1 MLCLVN
7 KERTRRGL
15 KPLGID
21 PKLTKCAQQH
31 SDDQARRRK
40 MSHNGSNGSSPSQRV
55 KKSGYNYRSTGEN
68 VAYGQKSMEAVMK
81 DWMNSPGHRRNIL
94 DPKFTSFGSG
104 VAYSGSTPYYTQD
117 FGSDGKPAS
126 NIPKCDGSD
135 SDAAYGGAGGNDS
148 GDDMGG
154 DYGGGDDDQGGDYGS
169 GSGRGGKQRGGR
181 GGNNHGSGS
190 GRGGGSNQGSG
201 SGRGGSQRGGR
212 GGGNDYGSGSGRGG
226 SSRGGRGGKRG
237 GKRGKRGRG
246 GRGGGGDYGGGR
258 GRDGGGRGRDGGG
271 RGRDGGDY

>member
-68 VAYGQKSMEAVMK
+68 VAYGQRSMEAVMK

-117 FGSDGKPAS
+117 FGSDGKPAT

-135 SDAAYGGAGGNDS
+135 SDYGGAGGNDY
-148 GDDMGG
+148 GNDMGG
-154 DYGGGDDDQGGDYGS
+154 DYGGGNDDGDQGGNY
-169 GSGRGGKQRGGR
+169 
-181 GGNNHGSGS
+181 
-190 GRGGGSNQGSG
+190 GSG

-212 GGGNDYGSGSGRGG
+212 GGGNNHGSGSGRGGGGGGNDYGSGSGRGGG
-226 SSRGGRGGKRG
+226 SSRGGRGGKRRKRG
-237 GKRGKRGRG
+237 GKRGKRGHG
-246 GRGGGGDYGGGR
+246 GHGGGGGGDYGGGR
-258 GRDGGGRGRDGGG
+258 GRD
-271 RGRDGGDY
+271 Y